1 MSDDRVLVERRGH
14 LLLIGLNRPDK
25 RNAADLAML
34 HELARAYAVLHT
46 DPELRVGVVHA
57 VGDHFTGGLD
67 LADVGPG
74 LVSGQ
79 LDLVPSGGIDPWGLV
94 TEPVAKPVVLAVQGT
109 CLTLGVELA
118 VAADVVVAADSTRFA
133 QLEVARG
140 IMAFGGATIRLPRLG
155 WGDAMRWLLTG
166 DFFDAAEALRIG
178 LVQEVVPHG
187 GQVDAAI
194 AIAERIAAQ
203 APLAVQATLANARLA
218 LHDPQAAADRLRR
231 LVAMLAG
238 TQDAQSAMTAFLS
251 GRPIDFEG
259 R

>member
-1 MSDDRVLVERRGH
+1 M
-14 LLLIGLNRPDK
+14 
-25 RNAADLAML
+25 
-34 HELARAYAVLHT
+34 
-46 DPELRVGVVHA
+46 
-57 VGDHFTGGLD
+57 
-67 LADVGPG
+67 
-74 LVSGQ
+74 
-79 LDLVPSGGIDPWGLV
+79 
-94 TEPVAKPVVLAVQGT
+94 
-109 CLTLGVELA
+109 
-118 VAADVVVAADSTRFA
+118 VAADSTRFA

-187 GQVDAAI
+187 EQVDAAI

-203 APLAVQATLANARLA
+203 APLAVQATMANARLA
-218 LHDPQAAADRLRR
+218 LNDPQAAADRLRR